1 MAPLKH
7 FSSNERKIIE
17 LNKRLS
23 NMRTESILLL
33 TQIIELKETKAIL
46 QTEFDEYRKNHP

>member
-1 MAPLKH
+1 
-7 FSSNERKIIE
+7 
-17 LNKRLS
+17 
-23 NMRTESILLL
+23 MRTESILLL